1 MTTEPHSKYTI
12 GCPDCDLLISAPLP
26 TAGYSHHCPRCGKS
40 IIKGANNSI
49 HTSLILTITALILYI
64 PAVFMPLLTMSSMGF
79 EDNGSILD
87 SIVIIWQDGYYF
99 MSFATAMSTVA
110 FPLLLFSSLMSV
122 SLALHLKR
130 RPAWLSKIFRIYTHI
145 EEWSMCEVY
154 LLGIIIALIKM
165 KDMGDIHYHI
175 GFFFFLL
182 VVLVAMKIHSVV
194 NKRVFW
200 EAIKPSRPLPQSQN
214 RPTTAKQQGLLLCHD
229 CHSLEPAQYE
239 GQPCPRCNA
248 TLHSRKKNSLNRTSA
263 LVLSSFLML
272 FPANILPIMRV
283 DFLGSVTL
291 STILDGIIY
300 FFQHDSFFIGLVILI
315 ASILVP
321 VYKVVGISILL
332 ASIHFKKKNHLKKKT
347 IMFRC
352 IAFIG
357 RWSMLDIFVI
367 ALLAAL
373 VNFGFFSSVSASHAA
388 TFFCGVVVLTMCA
401 AITFDPRL
409 LWDHCQ
415 PQPHI
420 PCHEHKP

>member
-1 MTTEPHSKYTI
+1 MTTAAHSKYTLS
-12 GCPDCDLLISAPLP
+12 CPDCDLLISANVPEEDHC
-26 TAGYSHHCPRCGKS
+26 HHCPRCGKNV
-40 IIKGANNSI
+40 IKGSSNSI
-49 HTSLILTITALILYI
+49 FQSLILTLTALILYI
-64 PAVFMPLLTMSSMGF
+64 PAVFMPLLTLKSVGLQDS
-79 EDNGSILD
+79 GSILD
-87 SIVIIWQDGYYF
+87 SIIIIWQDGYYL

-110 FPLLLFSSLMSV
+110 FPLLLFSSLLAV
-122 SLALHLKR
+122 SLALHLNT
-130 RPAWLSKIFRIYTHI
+130 RPPWLAKVFRFYSHI
-145 EEWSMCEVY
+145 EEWSMSEVY

-165 KDMGDIHYHI
+165 KDMGDIHYDT
-175 GFFFFLL
+175 GFFFFIL
-182 VVLVAMKIHSVV
+182 VVLVAMKTHCVV
-194 NKRVFW
+194 NKYVFW
-200 EAIKPSRPLPQSQN
+200 EAIKASKPLHLTKQS
-214 RPTTAKQQGLLLCHD
+214 TTARIQNLLLCHD
-229 CHSLEPAQYE
+229 CHSLQPLQLE
-239 GQPCPRCNA
+239 GRDCPRCSA
-248 TLHSRKKNSLNRTSA
+248 KLHSRKKNSFSRTSA
-263 LVLSSFLML
+263 FVFTAFLML

-332 ASIHFKKKNHLKKKT
+332 ISIYLKRENHLRQKAV
-347 IMFRC
+347 MFRC

-373 VNFGFFSSVSASHAA
+373 VNFGFFSSVSAAHAA
-388 TFFCGVVVLTMCA
+388 TYFCGVVILTMCA

-415 PQPHI
+415 PQPQLNEY
-420 PCHEHKP
+420 EHKS